1 METSADDGAAVGAA
15 RSILVSQGL
24 VEDMPWPGTVV
35 AGEADAWVVRTW
47 TRTPPGDARPT
58 GTPDFVHR
66 VSGDMSSVVQV
77 HPT

>member
-1 METSADDGAAVGAA
+1 MKPIADDGAAVGAA

-24 VEDMPWPGTVV
+24 AEDMPWRSTVV
-35 AGEADAWVVRTW
+35 RDETDGWEVRTW

-58 GTPDFVHR
+58 GTPDYVHR
-66 VSGDMSSVVQV
+66 VSGDLPVVQV